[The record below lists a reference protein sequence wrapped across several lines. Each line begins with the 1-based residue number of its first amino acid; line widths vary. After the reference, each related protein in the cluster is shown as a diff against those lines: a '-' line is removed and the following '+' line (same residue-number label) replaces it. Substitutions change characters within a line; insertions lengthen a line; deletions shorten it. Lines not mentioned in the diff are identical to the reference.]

1 MKCYRTEDET
11 PVTECGGAKFTIS
24 RTYHGYSMS
33 EYDVRLLEGDWPAD
47 NDMITICDGDEPPH
61 SRHFG
66 GTVTKSGDLAHV
78 TVYTD

>member
-1 MKCYRTEDET
+1 MKCYRTESG
-11 PVTECGGAKFTIS
+11 PVTEYNGAKLLIN

-33 EYDVRLLEGDWPAD
+33 SYAVELLEGAWPAD
-47 NDMITICDGDEPPH
+47 NDMITICDGDEPPR

-66 GTVTKSGDLAHV
+66 GTVTKSGNHASV

>member
-1 MKCYRTEDET
+1 MKCYRMEDGT
-11 PVTECGGAKFTIS
+11 SVTEWSGAKFTIS

-33 EYDVRLLEGDWPAD
+33 RYNVKLLEGEWPAD

-61 SRHFG
+61 ARHFG
-66 GTVTKSGDLAHV
+66 GSVTKNGDLAYV